1 MKWDRQETAR
11 FIGTL
16 GVAMLIAGYLRYS
29 IQGEFLT
36 FSKGLLIAG
45 GVFIV
50 AAIVLGFRGI
60 LGFFSKRSA
69 QQGTNTTILVLAVL
83 AILGLLNFVGFRHHK
98 RIDLTTEKLYTLSDQ
113 TRNIVRGLKQD
124 VTIVRFDKSA
134 NSTFDDLMAE
144 YKNLTP
150 HFKFQN
156 VDPQQKPEVAQEYG
170 AQHMGDVIVAFGT
183 HKEHVQSGARGDVGE
198 EDITGAILKA
208 TTEKIKEV
216 CFASGHGEKGLA
228 DSSQDGYSQVDAGLK
243 KENYTTKTVNLI
255 TENSVPA
262 DCSVL
267 VIAGPKQSYYPQ
279 ETEMIGKYLD
289 ASGHALIMEDPA
301 TDPKL
306 DDIYHSWNIAVGS
319 NVVVD
324 ASGMGRLFGGGP
336 IIPLVA
342 DFGASPI
349 TKGFERSV
357 TFFPLARTASIA
369 DKSKSIP
376 QAVEL
381 LKTSERSF
389 TIPGLKPGETKISY
403 DAKTDTLGPLSL
415 GVAANRKVDDREA
428 RLVVI
433 GNSQFAANPWIGQ
446 QRNGDLFFNTI
457 DWLAQDESLISIRP
471 KAPTN
476 RRVTLTAGQATAL
489 WWLDL
494 ALLPGLVI
502 FSGVYIWWKR
512 R

>member
-1 MKWDRQETAR
+1 MKWDREETAR

-16 GVAMLIAGYLRYS
+16 GVAMLVAGYLRYS

-45 GVFIV
+45 GVFV
-50 AAIVLGFRGI
+50 LAAIVIGFRGLI
-60 LGFFSKRSA
+60 RFFSKRGT
-69 QQGTNTTILVLAVL
+69 QQGTNTSVLALAVL
-83 AILGLLNFVGFRHHK
+83 VILVLLNFVGYRHHK
-98 RIDLTTEKLYTLSDQ
+98 RFDLTTEKLYTLSDQ
-113 TRNIVRGLKQD
+113 TRNIVRDLKQD
-124 VTIVRFDKSA
+124 VTVLRFDKAPSSA
-134 NSTFDDLMAE
+134 FDDLMGE
-144 YKNLTP
+144 YKNLSP
-150 HFKFQN
+150 HFKFED

-170 AQHMGDVIVAFGT
+170 ATHMGDVIVASGT
-183 HKEHVQSGARGDVGE
+183 NKEHVQTGAQGDVGE
-198 EDITGAILKA
+198 QDITGAILKA
-208 TTEKIKEV
+208 TSNKVKTV
-216 CFASGHGEKGLA
+216 CFVTGHGEKATG
-228 DSSQDGYSQVDAGLK
+228 DDGQDGYSQADAGLK
-243 KENYTTKTVNLI
+243 KENYATKTVNLI
-255 TENSVPA
+255 TEASVPA

-267 VIAGPKQSYYPQ
+267 VISGPKQSYYPQ
-279 ETEMIGKYLD
+279 ETAAIGKYLD
-289 ASGHALIMEDPA
+289 DGGEALIMEDPA

-306 DDIYHSWNIAVGS
+306 DDIYKSWNIAVGS

-342 DFGASPI
+342 DFGVSPI
-349 TKGFERSV
+349 TKGFQGSV
-357 TFFPLARTASIA
+357 TFFPLARTVSIA
-369 DKSKSIP
+369 DKGKSIP

-403 DAKTDTLGPLSL
+403 DPKTDTLGPLSL
-415 GVAANRKVDDREA
+415 GVAANRKVGDKEA

-457 DWLAQDESLISIRP
+457 DWLAQDEALISIRP

-476 RRVTLTAGQATAL
+476 RRVTLTEAQETAL
-489 WWLDL
+489 HWVDL

-502 FSGVYIWWKR
+502 FSGILIWWKR